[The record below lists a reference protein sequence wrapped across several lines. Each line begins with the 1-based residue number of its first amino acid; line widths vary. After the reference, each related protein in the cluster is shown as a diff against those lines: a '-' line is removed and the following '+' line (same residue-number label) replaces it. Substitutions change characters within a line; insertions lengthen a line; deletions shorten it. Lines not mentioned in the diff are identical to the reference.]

1 VIICILRPKE
11 FSEKLTSLNKIN
23 LSHLIG
29 EKVGSS
35 TLLQEVA
42 RGSMGAVF
50 VGYQSSLKRRIAVK
64 ILPKSVITPLTAKI
78 FQQEAELAAILS
90 HPNII
95 PVYEVGD
102 AGDFLF
108 LAMQLVK
115 GKPLSQYIERSR
127 KNVLPSKRTL
137 PLSITLKIV
146 ISILNALEYA
156 HSQSIIHR
164 DIKPGNILVE
174 GYSSRPI
181 IVDFGL
187 AQVSCKPDET
197 SSMIVGTPK
206 YMAPEQVLNSHVDG
220 RADIYATATM
230 LYEMLSPLPLF
241 SDINSVQDLLKRKM
255 TPQNGLFAKKPSELN
270 PKLGRDIDAIIAK
283 ALSFEPNARYQ
294 TCREFCEQLERYAD
308 QFLRN
313 LDK

>member
-1 VIICILRPKE
+1 LD
-11 FSEKLTSLNKIN
+11 SLNNMN

-29 EKVGSS
+29 KRVGSS
-35 TLLQEVA
+35 TLLEEIA

-50 VGYQSSLKRRIAVK
+50 VGYQSSLKRQIAVK
-64 ILPKSVITPLTAKI
+64 VLPKSIMTSQTARS

-115 GKPLSQYIERSR
+115 GKPLSYYIKRSH

-137 PLSITLKIV
+137 PLNITLKI
-146 ISILNALEYA
+146 ISSVLNALDYA

-164 DIKPGNILVE
+164 DIKPGNLLIE
-174 GYSSRPI
+174 GYKNRPI

-187 AQVSCKPDET
+187 AQVSQKPDET
-197 SSMIVGTPK
+197 ATMISGTPK
-206 YMAPEQVLNSHVDG
+206 YMAPEQILNSEVDG

-230 LYEMLSPLPLF
+230 LYEMLTPEPLF
-241 SDINSVQDLLKRKM
+241 SDIKSIQDLLSKKM
-255 TPQNGLFAKKPSELN
+255 ERNNGLFAKKPSEMNPRLN
-270 PKLGRDIDAIIAK
+270 KEMDRILSK
-283 ALSFEPNARYQ
+283 ALSFDPETRYA
-294 TCREFCEQLERYAD
+294 TCREFRDQLKRYTEHY
-308 QFLRN
+308 LRN
-313 LDK
+313 

>member
-1 VIICILRPKE
+1 LI
-11 FSEKLTSLNKIN
+11 SLHNKN

-29 EKVGSS
+29 KKVGSS
-35 TLLQEVA
+35 TLLQEIA

-50 VGYQSSLKRRIAVK
+50 VGYQTSLKRRIAIKV
-64 ILPKSVITPLTAKI
+64 LPKSIITPQAARI
-78 FQQEAELAAILS
+78 FQQEAELAAILA

-108 LAMQLVK
+108 LAMQLIK
-115 GKPLSQYIERSR
+115 GNPLSDYIKRSH
-127 KNVLPSKRTL
+127 KNVLPSRRTL
-137 PLSITLKIV
+137 PLNIIFPII
-146 ISILNALEYA
+146 ISVLNALDYA

-164 DIKPGNILVE
+164 DIKPGNILIE
-174 GYSSRPI
+174 KHDNRPI

-206 YMAPEQVLNSHVDG
+206 YMAPEQILNSQVDR

-230 LYEMLSPLPLF
+230 LYEMLTPDPLF
-241 SDINSVQDLLKRKM
+241 SDIDSIQALLKKKIK
-255 TPQNGLFAKKPSELN
+255 PNNELFAKMPSEMNPMLN
-270 PKLGRDIDAIIAK
+270 KEMDQILTK
-283 ALSFEPNARYQ
+283 ALSFDIERRYA
-294 TCREFCEQLERYAD
+294 TCREFREQLERYTERY
-308 QFLRN
+308 LRN
-313 LDK
+313 

>member
-1 VIICILRPKE
+1 M
-11 FSEKLTSLNKIN
+11 N

-35 TLLQEVA
+35 TLLEEIA

-50 VGYQSSLKRRIAVK
+50 VGYQTSLKRQIAVK
-64 ILPKSVITPLTAKI
+64 VLPKSIITSQTARS

-115 GKPLSQYIERSR
+115 GKPLSYYIKRSH

-137 PLSITLKIV
+137 PLNITLKIINSV
-146 ISILNALEYA
+146 LNALDYA

-164 DIKPGNILVE
+164 DIKPGNLLIE
-174 GYSSRPI
+174 GYKSRPI

-187 AQVSCKPDET
+187 AQVSQKPDEAST
-197 SSMIVGTPK
+197 MISGTPK
-206 YMAPEQVLNSHVDG
+206 YMAPEQILNSEVDG

-230 LYEMLSPLPLF
+230 LYEMLTPEPLF
-241 SDINSVQDLLKRKM
+241 SDIKSIQDLLARKIN
-255 TPQNGLFAKKPSELN
+255 QKNGLFAKMPSEINPGLN
-270 PKLGRDIDAIIAK
+270 KEMDRILSK
-283 ALSFEPNARYQ
+283 ALSFDPETRYA
-294 TCREFCEQLERYAD
+294 TCREFRDQLERYSE
-308 QFLRN
+308 QYLRN
-313 LDK
+313 QREEK

>member
-1 VIICILRPKE
+1 M
-11 FSEKLTSLNKIN
+11 N
-23 LSHLIG
+23 LDHLIG

-35 TLLQEVA
+35 TLLEEIA
-42 RGSMGAVF
+42 RGNMGAVF
-50 VGYQSSLKRRIAVK
+50 VGYQSSLKRQIAVK
-64 ILPKSVITPLTAKI
+64 VVPKSIVTPLTAKI

-115 GKPLSQYIERSR
+115 GKPLSYYIERSR

-137 PLSITLKIV
+137 PLNITIKII
-146 ISILNALEYA
+146 ISILEALDYA

-164 DIKPGNILVE
+164 DIKPGNILIE
-174 GYSSRPI
+174 GYKNRPI

-187 AQVSCKPDET
+187 AQVSRKPDET
-197 SSMIVGTPK
+197 STMVAGTPK
-206 YMAPEQVLNSHVDG
+206 YMAPEQILNSEIDG

-230 LYEMLSPLPLF
+230 LYEMLTPEPLF
-241 SDINSVQDLLKRKM
+241 SEFESIQDLLKEKIR
-255 TPQNGLFAKKPSELN
+255 PENNLFFKKPSEMSTGLN
-270 PKLGRDIDAIIAK
+270 KELDRILAK
-283 ALSFEPNARYQ
+283 ALSFDPDTRYH
-294 TCREFCEQLERYAD
+294 TCREFRKAVNQYSEHY
-308 QFLRN
+308 LRN
-313 LDK
+313 

>member
-1 VIICILRPKE
+1 M
-11 FSEKLTSLNKIN
+11 N

-35 TLLQEVA
+35 TLLEEIA

-50 VGYQSSLKRRIAVK
+50 VGYQSSLKRQIAVK
-64 ILPKSVITPLTAKI
+64 VVPKSIITPLTAGI

-115 GKPLSQYIERSR
+115 GKPLSYYIEKSR
-127 KNVLPSKRTL
+127 KNVLPSRRTL
-137 PLSITLKIV
+137 PLNITFQIIIRV
-146 ISILNALEYA
+146 LNALDYA
-156 HSQSIIHR
+156 HGQSIIHR
-164 DIKPGNILVE
+164 DIKPENILIE
-174 GYSSRPI
+174 GHNNRPI

-187 AQVSCKPDET
+187 AQVSRKPDEMST
-197 SSMIVGTPK
+197 MIVGTPK
-206 YMAPEQVLNSHVDG
+206 YMAPEQILNSEVDG

-230 LYEMLSPLPLF
+230 LYEMLTPEPLF
-241 SDINSVQDLLKRKM
+241 SDINSIQDLLNKKLKPM
-255 TPQNGLFAKKPSELN
+255 NALFVKKPSEMGSRLN
-270 PKLGRDIDAIIAK
+270 KEMDRILTS
-283 ALSFEPNARYQ
+283 ALSVDLKTRYA
-294 TCREFCEQLERYAD
+294 TCREFREQLERYSE
-308 QFLRN
+308 QYLRN
-313 LDK
+313 

>member
-1 VIICILRPKE
+1 M
-11 FSEKLTSLNKIN
+11 N
-23 LSHLIG
+23 LGHLIG
-29 EKVGSS
+29 QKVGSS
-35 TLLQEVA
+35 TLLEEIA

-50 VGYQSSLKRRIAVK
+50 VGYQSSLKRQIAVK
-64 ILPKSVITPLTAKI
+64 VLPKSIMTSQTARS

-115 GKPLSQYIERSR
+115 GKPLSYYIKRSH

-137 PLSITLKIV
+137 PLNITLKI
-146 ISILNALEYA
+146 ISSVLNALDYA

-164 DIKPGNILVE
+164 DIKPANILIE
-174 GYSSRPI
+174 GYKSRPI

-187 AQVSCKPDET
+187 AQVSQKPDET
-197 SSMIVGTPK
+197 STMISGTPK
-206 YMAPEQVLNSHVDG
+206 YMAPEQILNSEVDG

-230 LYEMLSPLPLF
+230 LYEMLTPEPLF
-241 SDINSVQDLLKRKM
+241 SDIKTIQDLLARKIN
-255 TPQNGLFAKKPSELN
+255 QKNGLFAKKPSEMNPGLN
-270 PKLGRDIDAIIAK
+270 KEMDRILSK
-283 ALSFEPNARYQ
+283 ALSFDPETRYA
-294 TCREFCEQLERYAD
+294 TCREFRDQLERYTEHY
-308 QFLRN
+308 LRN
-313 LDK
+313 

>member
-1 VIICILRPKE
+1 M
-11 FSEKLTSLNKIN
+11 N
-23 LSHLIG
+23 LSHLTG
-29 EKVGSS
+29 QKVGSS
-35 TLLQEVA
+35 TLLKEIA

-50 VGYQSSLKRRIAVK
+50 VGYQTSLKRQIAVK
-64 ILPKSVITPLTAKI
+64 VLPKSIMTSQTARS

-115 GKPLSQYIERSR
+115 GQPLSYYIKRSH

-137 PLSITLKIV
+137 PLNITLKIV
-146 ISILNALEYA
+146 IRVLNALDYA

-164 DIKPGNILVE
+164 DIKPGNILIE
-174 GYSSRPI
+174 GYKNRPI

-187 AQVSCKPDET
+187 AQVSQKPDEA
-197 SSMIVGTPK
+197 SAMISGTPK
-206 YMAPEQVLNSHVDG
+206 YMAPEQILNSEVDG

-230 LYEMLSPLPLF
+230 LYEMLTPEPLF
-241 SDINSVQDLLKRKM
+241 SDIKTIQDLLARKIN
-255 TPQNGLFAKKPSELN
+255 QKNGLFAKKLSEMNPGLN
-270 PKLGRDIDAIIAK
+270 QEMDRILSK
-283 ALSFEPNARYQ
+283 ALSFDPETRYA
-294 TCREFCEQLERYAD
+294 TCNEFRDQLERYSEHY
-308 QFLRN
+308 LRN
-313 LDK
+313 

>member
-1 VIICILRPKE
+1 LD
-11 FSEKLTSLNKIN
+11 SLNNMN

-29 EKVGSS
+29 KRVGSS
-35 TLLQEVA
+35 TLLEEIA

-50 VGYQSSLKRRIAVK
+50 VGYQSSLKRQIAVK
-64 ILPKSVITPLTAKI
+64 VLPKSIMTSQTARS

-115 GKPLSQYIERSR
+115 GKPLSYYIKRSH

-137 PLSITLKIV
+137 PLNITLKI
-146 ISILNALEYA
+146 ISSVLNALDYA

-164 DIKPGNILVE
+164 DIKPENLLIE
-174 GYSSRPI
+174 GYKNRPI

-187 AQVSCKPDET
+187 AQVSQKPDET
-197 SSMIVGTPK
+197 ATMISGTPK
-206 YMAPEQVLNSHVDG
+206 YMAPEQILNSEVDG

-230 LYEMLSPLPLF
+230 LYEMLTPEPLF
-241 SDINSVQDLLKRKM
+241 SDIKSIQDLLSKKM
-255 TPQNGLFAKKPSELN
+255 ERNNGLFAKKPSEMNPRLN
-270 PKLGRDIDAIIAK
+270 KEMDRILSK
-283 ALSFEPNARYQ
+283 ALSFDPETRYA
-294 TCREFCEQLERYAD
+294 TCREFRDQLKRYTEHY
-308 QFLRN
+308 LRN
-313 LDK
+313 